1 VQSIA
6 ESLLVLDFEVIMQRR
21 DQIPPAGQTRPRE
34 ALECLIQL
42 YTDWNKPEQAAGWK
56 QVKADAELL
65 AAP

>member
-1 VQSIA
+1 
-6 ESLLVLDFEVIMQRR
+6 MQRR